1 MTGVKGVC
9 QLELEIRQIC
19 HVAQVDQILSY
30 TIVPVAFVRV
40 SSLVILNDFQFL
52 VSRQGHSEVSI
63 SRDSSN
69 RT

>member
-1 MTGVKGVC
+1 MTAVKGVC

-40 SSLVILNDFQFL
+40 SSLVILKDQLLF
-52 VSRQGHSEVSI
+52 
-63 SRDSSN
+63 SSW
-69 RT
+69 